1 MRALKSG
8 ERDSYLEQEK
18 LLRQSAGLP
27 PYGRL
32 AALIV
37 SADDAQSAERF
48 ARQLGKTV
56 PPTDDV
62 QVLGPAIAPIS
73 VIRGRHRWRLLVK
86 AARGVDIQGFLKLW
100 VGDIKTKGSLNLQ
113 IDVDPYHFL

>member
-32 AALIV
+32 AALII

-86 AARGVDIQGFLKLW
+86 ASRSVDIQAFLKLW
-100 VGDIKTKGSLNLQ
+100 IGEVKPKGSLALHVD
-113 IDVDPYHFL
+113 IDPYSFL